1 MTGPVRWGVAGT
13 GPVSQQIAR
22 DLALVSGAE
31 LVAVSSRT
39 AVSAARFGDG
49 FSVPHRFTDYSA
61 MLDADIDAVYLGTPH
76 VTHFA
81 LAAEALRRGRH
92 VLCEKPLGLDAAE
105 VRALA
110 EIARSSGVFLMEAM
124 WMAFTPLTALVRR
137 IVDSGEIGEVRA
149 VQAAFGAP
157 FPRDGSSRWQPGGS
171 SLLDQ
176 GIYPVTLAH
185 LMLGEPL
192 GVVASGVIDE
202 QGIDLSTH
210 FTLEYG
216 DGRFAQG
223 ASSMVEFL
231 AGTATV
237 SGSTGWIGIDPGF
250 WFASGLTV
258 HGYGP
263 EGPTARRCEVER
275 EGHGYVPMLRE
286 VTRAIAAGLLEHP
299 LRTLDDTAAVFD
311 TLDGVRR
318 AAAAS

>member
-1 MTGPVRWGVAGT
+1 MRSVVRWGVAGT
-13 GPVSQQIAR
+13 GPISQQIAR
-22 DLALVSGAE
+22 DLALVDGAE
-31 LVAVSSRT
+31 LAAVASRT
-39 AVSAARFGDG
+39 EAAATVFGDEFAIPLR
-49 FSVPHRFTDYSA
+49 FSDYSA
-61 MLDADIDAVYLGTPH
+61 MLDADLDAVYLGTPH

-81 LAAEALRRGRH
+81 LAKEALQRGRH

-105 VRALA
+105 VRELA
-110 EIARSSGVFLMEAM
+110 AIAREAGVFLMEAL
-124 WMAFTPLTALVRR
+124 WMRFTPLTALVRE

-157 FPRDGSSRWQPGGS
+157 FPRDGSSRWQRGGS

-185 LMLGEPL
+185 LMLGEPES
-192 GVVASGVIDE
+192 VTARGVIDPL
-202 QGIDLSTH
+202 GIELSTH

-216 DGRFAQG
+216 GGRFAQG

-237 SGSTGWIGIDPGF
+237 SGSTGWIGLDPGF

-258 HGYGP
+258 NGYGP
-263 EGPTARRCEVER
+263 AGPTSRRIEVAR

-299 LRTLDDTAAVFD
+299 LHTLEETAAVFD
-311 TLDGVRR
+311 TLDAVRR
-318 AAAAS
+318 AAAE